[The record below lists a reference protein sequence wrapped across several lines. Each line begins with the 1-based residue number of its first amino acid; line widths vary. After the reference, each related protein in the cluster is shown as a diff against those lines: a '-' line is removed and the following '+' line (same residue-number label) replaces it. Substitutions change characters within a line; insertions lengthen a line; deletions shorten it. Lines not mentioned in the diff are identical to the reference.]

1 MIDKKTTLLSGYYIG
16 IKRKEKFIDYYP
28 NKILL
33 ESSYSQS
40 HKYFFFKKS
49 EIYYSPQFCM
59 STPLLQ
65 VLKSIIMPKFW
76 HVKFDQRELKTL
88 YKKEVN
94 TFSIYRLLR
103 FNMFLRIKFLTR
115 LRKKIKKWLVSNMN
129 MPQTSD
135 TASEFVLK
143 YNKEIDKGNTKSGF
157 ILKLYARYKKS
168 FNRFIFIFGYRH
180 MLMTIHCICDKHN
193 INTITQWGP
202 HTSLNVILR
211 RVSKE
216 YRIKHTTVEYG
227 EVPGTFSFNRQE
239 MFHKSDFHIKLNNI
253 RKMRRLNEPKT
264 ETVDQVLKIKS
275 DMQQNASSIDSYIKL
290 KKETRNESILTALES
305 RIRTTKTLYPLTIY
319 VNGVESVLSNWIF
332 SKSNTIRRNP
342 NEKLLETILTA
353 LGCNV
358 LILYREH
365 PLLFKN
371 SPKLKCNEEIFE
383 NKNIIDVSEY
393 PLESTIYLSDLV
405 ISMPSKVHI
414 ETLLLDRKLIS
425 IGKTIF
431 PKKFNVQNL
440 TITKNI
446 YELDDEDIKKAIHKS
461 TEKSNYDISYIDMIA
476 HLKEHNEKNIITLK

>member
-1 MIDKKTTLLSGYYIG
+1 
-16 IKRKEKFIDYYP
+16 
-28 NKILL
+28 
-33 ESSYSQS
+33 
-40 HKYFFFKKS
+40 
-49 EIYYSPQFCM
+49 
-59 STPLLQ
+59 
-65 VLKSIIMPKFW
+65 
-76 HVKFDQRELKTL
+76 
-88 YKKEVN
+88 
-94 TFSIYRLLR
+94 
-103 FNMFLRIKFLTR
+103 
-115 LRKKIKKWLVSNMN
+115 
-129 MPQTSD
+129 
-135 TASEFVLK
+135 
-143 YNKEIDKGNTKSGF
+143 
-157 ILKLYARYKKS
+157 
-168 FNRFIFIFGYRH
+168 
-180 MLMTIHCICDKHN
+180 MTIHCICDKHN

>member
-1 MIDKKTTLLSGYYIG
+1 
-16 IKRKEKFIDYYP
+16 
-28 NKILL
+28 
-33 ESSYSQS
+33 
-40 HKYFFFKKS
+40 
-49 EIYYSPQFCM
+49 
-59 STPLLQ
+59 
-65 VLKSIIMPKFW
+65 MPKFW
-76 HVKFDQRELKTL
+76 NVKFDQRELKTL

-103 FNMFLRIKFLTR
+103 FNMFPRIKFLTR
-115 LRKKIKKWLVSNMN
+115 LRKKIKKWLVGNMN
-129 MPQTSD
+129 KPQTSD

-180 MLMTIHCICDKHN
+180 MLMTINHICDKHD
-193 INTITQWGP
+193 INTMTHWGP

-211 RVSKE
+211 RLSRE

-264 ETVDQVLKIKS
+264 ESIDRILKIKNYMKQDIS
-275 DMQQNASSIDSYIKL
+275 LEMS
-290 KKETRNESILTALES
+290 KKMVYCVEKKIQGEAIIQDEAILTETFGTIFNDKNLNK
-305 RIRTTKTLYPLTIY
+305 TKKHYTHTIY

-332 SKSNTIRRNP
+332 SKNNTIRKNP
-342 NEKLLETILTA
+342 NEKLLET
-353 LGCNV
+353 V
-358 LILYREH
+358 LAAVDSKAFILYREH
-365 PLLFKN
+365 PLTIRN
-371 SPKLKCNEEIFE
+371 SPKLRCNKEIFE
-383 NKNIIDVSEY
+383 NKNIMNVSEY
-393 PLESTIYLSDLV
+393 PLMNTILLSDVV
-405 ISMPSKVHI
+405 ISMPSKVQI

-431 PKKFNVQNL
+431 PEKYNVQNL

-446 YELDDEDIKKAIHKS
+446 YELDDKDIKKAMHRSI
-461 TEKSNYDISYIDMIA
+461 EKSDYDISYIEMIA
-476 HLKEHNEKNIITLK
+476 HLKEHNEKNIVGLNNYEPII